1 MTIPDNFDIP
11 SSFESQSSFAS
22 RPLPTSSPT
31 RNILNGG
38 ASAHTIDA
46 SALPSL
52 FGFNSRDRRSRPF
65 NLLRMQVTKIMK
77 ARDWQVIGVTSPAP
91 RVGKTFMATNLAA
104 SLSRIP
110 GIQTLLFDLDLR
122 RGSVS
127 QSFGIP
133 AGAGI
138 NSFLSGEINSLEAAA
153 YRVLGTGLT
162 IYPSFP
168 SNESSAELLAGERMR
183 ALVQAMRSLPENF
196 VCICDLPPVFAND
209 DAAIVLREIDA
220 YLLIVEEGTT
230 TANEVRDAISV
241 LQPSPCM
248 GTVLNR
254 YNGGIGGSDFG
265 FGYGTQR
272 YYNKY
277 YDAYYV

>member
-1 MTIPDNFDIP
+1 MINPNGLEDQFTHH
-11 SSFESQSSFAS
+11 
-22 RPLPTSSPT
+22 SPPIAT
-31 RNILNGG
+31 ILNGG
-38 ASAHTIDA
+38 ASDHIVDA
-46 SALPSL
+46 VSLPSL

-65 NLLRMQVTKIMK
+65 NLLRMQVMKIMK
-77 ARDWQVIGVTSPAP
+77 AREWKIIGVTSPAP

-110 GIQTLLFDLDLR
+110 GIRTLLFDFDLR

-127 QSFGIP
+127 QSFQIP
-133 AGAGI
+133 AGPGI
-138 NSFLSGEINSLEAAA
+138 NAFLSGEIDSLDAAA
-153 YRVLGTGLT
+153 YSVPGTNLT
-162 IYPSFP
+162 IYPSTP
-168 SNESSAELLAGERMR
+168 SNQSSAELLAGERMQ
-183 ALVQAMRSLPENF
+183 ALVKAMRTLPEN
-196 VCICDLPPVFAND
+196 VICICDLPPVFAND
-209 DAAIVLREIDA
+209 DTAIILREIDA

-230 TANEVRDAISV
+230 TANQVRDTFSM
-241 LQPSPCM
+241 LQPAPCM

-265 FGYGTQR
+265 FGYGTQK